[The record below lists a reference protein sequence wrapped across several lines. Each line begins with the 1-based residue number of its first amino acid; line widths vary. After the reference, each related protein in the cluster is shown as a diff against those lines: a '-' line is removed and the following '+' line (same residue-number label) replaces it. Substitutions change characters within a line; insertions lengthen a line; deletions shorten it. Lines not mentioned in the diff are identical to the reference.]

1 MRHPIHLGV
10 LNNKSEQRKNL
21 ICRYI
26 SKVHYVES
34 ANYVCASEG
43 QRLWYFPNSSVLSVR
58 KAWET
63 RGIPQLTNLD
73 GFFKSHVVRMLV
85 QIFPVQMDVKNPNI
99 FAWFK
104 IYGHESATLRKQ
116 SATLLLFIRQEFY
129 IPTST
134 TIYPLVPNRQFLS
147 FYPVLSHPKLHP
159 THYHVHI

>member
-1 MRHPIHLGV
+1 MRVHIREGRGIPLFLGDDRPAMRHPIHLGV

-63 RGIPQLTNLD
+63 RGIP
-73 GFFKSHVVRMLV
+73 
-85 QIFPVQMDVKNPNI
+85 
-99 FAWFK
+99 
-104 IYGHESATLRKQ
+104 
-116 SATLLLFIRQEFY
+116 
-129 IPTST
+129 
-134 TIYPLVPNRQFLS
+134 
-147 FYPVLSHPKLHP
+147 
-159 THYHVHI
+159 